1 MSYKS
6 GKLKDSILLQKLL
19 HQEWV
24 AETWWHLTRLQEGT
38 KFPLFLLDTENES
51 VYNIGIV
58 NKREIIMNQLTKLQ
72 KEYTF
77 FKDMLNSLE
86 RKKKKTPGNGFAIM
100 KCKEKIAEIDKIFND
115 IDYAVQ
121 ITFD

>member
-1 MSYKS
+1 MK
-6 GKLKDSILLQKLL
+6 
-19 HQEWV
+19 
-24 AETWWHLTRLQEGT
+24 
-38 KFPLFLLDTENES
+38 
-51 VYNIGIV
+51 
-58 NKREIIMNQLTKLQ
+58 EITQLQ

-100 KCKEKIAEIDKIFND
+100 KCKEKIAELDKIFDD
-115 IDYAVQ
+115 IDYAAQ

>member
-1 MSYKS
+1 MKE
-6 GKLKDSILLQKLL
+6 I
-19 HQEWV
+19 
-24 AETWWHLTRLQEGT
+24 
-38 KFPLFLLDTENES
+38 TE
-51 VYNIGIV
+51 
-58 NKREIIMNQLTKLQ
+58 LQ

-100 KCKEKIAEIDKIFND
+100 KCKEKIAELDKIFDD
-115 IDYAVQ
+115 IDYAAQ

>member
-1 MSYKS
+1 M
-6 GKLKDSILLQKLL
+6 
-19 HQEWV
+19 
-24 AETWWHLTRLQEGT
+24 
-38 KFPLFLLDTENES
+38 KFTELEN
-51 VYNIGIV
+51 
-58 NKREIIMNQLTKLQ
+58 LQ

-100 KCKEKIAEIDKIFND
+100 KCKEKIAELDKIFDD
-115 IDYAVQ
+115 IDYAAQ

>member
-1 MSYKS
+1 MK
-6 GKLKDSILLQKLL
+6 
-19 HQEWV
+19 E
-24 AETWWHLTRLQEGT
+24 LTQ
-38 KFPLFLLDTENES
+38 
-51 VYNIGIV
+51 
-58 NKREIIMNQLTKLQ
+58 LQ

-100 KCKEKIAEIDKIFND
+100 KCKEKIAELDKIFDN
-115 IDYAVQ
+115 IDYAAQ